1 MKSKRFL
8 SAFIAVCMLLS
19 LIPAITLNV
28 MAVSYPDPVYSRVG
42 TPEVAIFNVYTGA
55 SDDFFK
61 SQMVNHFYN
70 AVAAGKFKKS
80 DNATSL
86 LNYEVKVNNNST
98 YVWSNFYNSNLAY

>member
-1 MKSKRFL
+1 MSSTIIPCQACSCMLPCSEFL

-28 MAVSYPDPVYSRVG
+28 KAVSYSDPVYSRVG

-80 DNATSL
+80 DK
-86 LNYEVKVNNNST
+86 E
-98 YVWSNFYNSNLAY
+98 